1 MKSSGIHIFQ
11 EIKKGNNE
19 AFSQLF
25 DEFYSP
31 LCFFANK
38 YLSDLDLSRSLVQ
51 EVFVDLWARR
61 EKLNIQFSP
70 KSYLYHSVK
79 NRSIDYLRK
88 EKKTVPVSESV
99 ETVESVPF
107 RDLMEEAELNN
118 RINLAIQQ
126 LPEKCREVFILCR
139 FEGFKY
145 SEIAKKL
152 EISVKTV
159 EMQMGIALKK
169 LRESLSDYQIV
180 NLIIFIHSK
189 KT

>member
-1 MKSSGIHIFQ
+1 MELSGIDIF
-11 EIKKGNNE
+11 EKIKKGDTK
-19 AFSQLF
+19 AFSELF
-25 DEFYSP
+25 DKYYSP

-51 EVFVDLWARR
+51 EVFVDLWVRH
-61 EKLNIQFSP
+61 EKLNIRFSP

-88 EKKTVPVSESV
+88 EKKTTSVSRPI
-99 ETVESVPF
+99 ETAESVPF

-126 LPEKCREVFILCR
+126 LPEKCRQVFVLCR
-139 FEGFKY
+139 FDGLKY
-145 SEIAKKL
+145 SEIAEKL
-152 EISVKTV
+152 NISLKTV

-169 LRESLSDYQIV
+169 LRDSLSDYQIV
-180 NLIIFIHSK
+180 NLITFIYSK
-189 KT
+189 KN